1 MSIRR
6 IVLVCAALA
15 VVVSGCGD
23 TSSPDGGS
31 PDAGVRGRALV
42 DGGCPVLTLDEPCP
56 SRPISAEIVATEVGS
71 EDPVATVTS
80 DADGHYELRLPPGT
94 YVVSGK
100 AGDGRPFP
108 FAKPVEV
115 TVRDGAFTWL
125 RVSFDS
131 GIR

>member
-6 IVLVCAALA
+6 VVLVCAALA
-15 VVVSGCGD
+15 AALAGCGD
-23 TSSPDGGS
+23 SGSDIASPGS
-31 PDAGVRGRALV
+31 GVRGRALV
-42 DGGCPVLTLDEPCP
+42 DGGCPVLTAEKPCP
-56 SRPISAEIVATEVGS
+56 SRPVSAQIVASVKGY
-71 EDPVATVTS
+71 EDPAATVTS

-94 YVVSGK
+94 YVVSGR